1 MLVAWLLDFT
11 THMSTPLQSNGAVKP
26 ELALGK
32 FEIGEMLNSNHSDGH
47 MKKDGI
53 TPHNPIH
60 VSKRRRRGE
69 AREAMLLG
77 APR

>member
-1 MLVAWLLDFT
+1 
-11 THMSTPLQSNGAVKP
+11 
-26 ELALGK
+26 
-32 FEIGEMLNSNHSDGH
+32 